1 MIRGRS
7 KRVLVGLV
15 VAISATTV
23 AWALW
28 TTFGADA
35 GQANVGTLTAPSAS
49 ATPAASTGTHTVSW
63 TAATVTGNPPEAS
76 EITYTVKRKL
86 AADPSFSTIASGD
99 CSGTKDSTTL
109 DCDDTVAT
117 SGTYLY
123 QVIAKFRGWT
133 ATSNE
138 AGPVVVVV
146 GGGGPVDT
154 TAPTVTSIVRASG
167 AAELTNAGSRDFTV
181 TFSEN
186 VTGVD
191 TADFITTGTAS
202 GSSVTGVSPAAGPA
216 TTYTVTVN
224 TGTSDGTVGLK
235 LVDNDTIQDMA
246 TVPNRL
252 GGTGTGNGDFTSTES
267 YTIDKTAPQVQ
278 SIDHTLGED
287 DPTNK
292 ASVKW
297 TVVFTEDVTDV
308 EAADFTLVTTGDVT
322 GTSIASVSPTG
333 GFEDTYTVTVNTGS
347 GNGTLGLNLVDDDSI
362 NDAATNVLRGP
373 SGANGNFTGE
383 TYTIDKSGPWV
394 QSIAKADPDPTNL
407 ASVKWLVT
415 FSHSVTGV
423 TTDDFALVAGGG
435 INSQQITQIEAL
447 TGATYRVTASA
458 AGEGTLGL
466 NLNDN
471 NSIKD
476 QMGNSLGATITGLG
490 DGSFTGE
497 VYTVDK
503 TTPTLT
509 KLEMFDADKNGKV
522 DKVEATFSETLASY
536 TVNPS
541 TTGWTLANVPS
552 NGSLSSVTVATNVA
566 TLNIAEGAGA
576 PNTAVGSFTVKLD
589 ATAGGVRDAADNRVA
604 FAPTAPADKAAPARV
619 RTEMFDGTLTAGN
632 GKVDKVEIE
641 FSEAL
646 AGYTA
651 ATAPWN
657 LTGVPS
663 NGTLSSVSVSSPT
676 ATLNITEGAGAED
689 TAVGAFQIDLAAN
702 AAGIRDAAGNQT
714 SFLDA
719 VPSDKAEPVKTKME
733 MLDTSAPLDGKVD
746 KVEAT
751 FSETLAGPFSAAN
764 SVWTLTNAPGG
775 AANVIKTTGGVSLAG
790 AVANLSLDQGTVN
803 TSAGTWGG
811 AGNTTLS
818 DFTIA
823 LAANANGVR
832 DAAGNQS
839 AFTAANVTDKAKPI
853 PTTLTFTPAS
863 AANSAPS
870 LDDKFAVAFSE
881 PLGVASMC
889 TGGTAWTNNLTN
901 QVLNGNNA
909 NNVILQIQDDAAP
922 GTANDL
928 LSVQSVGGKCT
939 TFFRF
944 GALDLGSK
952 NYTTA
957 TRTFKDNGGAE
968 SRIDYTFG
976 PLPTLTFELGTPSAA
991 LTAVATP
998 ANAAIYAPAATAGAA
1013 VSDIP
1018 GNEITGTAT
1027 NNGAGNTRW

>member
-1 MIRGRS
+1 MIRGLS

-28 TTFGADA
+28 TTFAADT
-35 GQANVGTLTAPSAS
+35 GQANAGSLTEPSAS

-63 TAATVTGNPPEAS
+63 TPATVTGSPPVAS
-76 EITYTVKRKL
+76 EITYTIKRKL
-86 AADPSFSTIASGD
+86 AADPSFSTIATGD

-109 DCDDTVAT
+109 ECDDTVTT

-123 QVIAKFRGWT
+123 QVVAKFRGWT
-133 ATSNE
+133 ATSND

-191 TADFITTGTAS
+191 TADFITTGTAP
-202 GSSVTGVSPAAGPA
+202 GASVTAVSPGSGPA
-216 TTYTVTVN
+216 SSYTVTVD
-224 TGTSDGTVGLK
+224 TGTADGTVGLK
-235 LVDNDTIQDMA
+235 LVDNDTIQDTA

-252 GGTGTGNGDFTSTES
+252 GGTGAGNGDFTSTES

-278 SIDHTLGED
+278 SIDHALGED

-308 EAADFTLVTTGDVT
+308 ESTDFTLVTTGDVT

-347 GNGTLGLNLVDDDSI
+347 GNGTLGLNLGDDDSI

-373 SGANGNFTGE
+373 SGASGNFTGE

-407 ASVKWLVT
+407 ASVKWLIT
-415 FSHSVTGV
+415 FSHSVSGV
-423 TTDDFALVAGGG
+423 GTDDFALVAGGG
-435 INSQQITQIEAL
+435 INSQQITQVEAL

-466 NLNDN
+466 NLTDND
-471 NSIKD
+471 SIKD

-503 TTPTLT
+503 TTPTVT
-509 KLEMFDADKNGKV
+509 KLEMLDADKDGKV
-522 DKVEATFSETLASY
+522 DKVEATFSETLANY
-536 TVNPS
+536 TVTPS

-552 NGSLSSVTVATNVA
+552 NGSLSSVTVSGAVA

-589 ATAGGVRDAADNRVA
+589 ATANGVRDAADNRAA
-604 FAPTAPADKAAPARV
+604 FGPTVPTDKAAPARI
-619 RTEMFDGTLTAGN
+619 RTEMFDASPAAGN

-641 FSEAL
+641 FSEPL
-646 AGYTA
+646 ASYTA

-663 NGTLSSVSVSSPT
+663 NGTLGSVSVASPT

-689 TAVGAFQIDLAAN
+689 TAVGSFQIDLAAN

-719 VPSDKAEPVKTKME
+719 VPTDKAKPFRTKVE

-751 FSETLAGPFSAAN
+751 FSETLANYTVAPSTTG
-764 SVWTLTNAPGG
+764 WTLANMPGG
-775 AANVIKTTGGVSLAG
+775 ANNTLSGVSVTG
-790 AVANLSLDQGTVN
+790 AVATLTLNQGATVN
-803 TSAGTWGG
+803 VNTAAGVYSGTNL
-811 AGNTTLS
+811 AA
-818 DFTIA
+818 FTVA
-823 LAANANGVR
+823 LAATADGVR
-832 DAAGNQS
+832 DAADNRS
-839 AFTAANVTDKAKPI
+839 SFTAANVTDTAKPI
-853 PTTLTFTPAS
+853 PTTLTFSPVAT
-863 AANSAPS
+863 ANSTPGQ
-870 LDDKFAVAFSE
+870 DDKFTVAFSE
-881 PLGVASMC
+881 PLSVASMC
-889 TGGTAWTNNLTN
+889 SGGTAWTNNLAAT
-901 QVLNGNNA
+901 QTLNGNGG
-909 NNVILQIQDDAAP
+909 NNVILQIQNDAAP
-922 GTANDL
+922 GTSNDL

-939 TFFRF
+939 TFFRL
-944 GALDLGSK
+944 GTLDLGS
-952 NYTTA
+952 NGYVGA
-957 TRTFKDNGGAE
+957 TRTFLGNNAAE

-991 LTAVATP
+991 VTQVTNP
-998 ANAAIYAPAATAGAA
+998 ANAAIYAPIATANAA
-1013 VSDIP
+1013 MSDIL
-1018 GNEITGTAT
+1018 GNEITNTAS